1 MGFARETISVFGD
14 WGFWGKLDM
23 LTATGDEGGDG
34 SGLFTAIGSG
44 SPGVFAVL
52 LASSFKAS
60 LRSRHRHFA
69 EGSQ

>member
-1 MGFARETISVFGD
+1 MLTRFSGGFRRQKHLKSSVIGAFG
-14 WGFWGKLDM
+14 GKLDM

-52 LASSFKAS
+52 LRFQLQGQPQKS
-60 LRSRHRHFA
+60 
-69 EGSQ
+69 